1 MDKPV
6 PAPLAKLRE
15 INAKNVA
22 AGEPVFCEVPA
33 AKSTAKPATM
43 CQWFFLCP
51 NEATATAPHPVLGS
65 VPCCHDCYVFAT
77 S

>member
-1 MDKPV
+1 
-6 PAPLAKLRE
+6 
-15 INAKNVA
+15 
-22 AGEPVFCEVPA
+22 VFCEVPA